1 MLRARQAAAASQ
13 GWAAAGEVLAQAP
26 AGLAVLDL
34 AGAVAEANPAF
45 LRLTGEREAVV
56 GRPFS
61 AFVPRHARDEIDR
74 RLAKLVLGTARAVQ
88 LGPVALAGAEPHGE
102 VLLAAARLER
112 EGELCGL
119 IVSAQPLARPVAV
132 DAALAQAQ
140 KLQAVGQL
148 AGGVAH
154 DFNNLLTVIMGFA
167 DLLLARH
174 GEGDPSYGDIVQIRG
189 TANRG
194 VAVVRQLLAF
204 SRQQAADP
212 VVLDPAAAIA
222 NLSLLLTRLLR
233 SGVELRLE
241 ADERP
246 LRVLID
252 PVQFDQVILNL
263 AVNARDAMPNG
274 GRLTIRTAPQTVQPG
289 AMVEGEAVPPGEY
302 VRISVSD
309 TGVGIADDVLGH
321 IFEPFFTTKAP
332 GAGTGLGLATVY
344 GIVRQAGGFIAVD
357 SAPGCG
363 AEFALRLPLAAA
375 PARPAE
381 QDIVEPKRKEPPS
394 LRGGESLRSKPA
406 EDASGEEQRP
416 PPATILLVEDE
427 AGVRA
432 LAAKA
437 LRRAGYRVLAAED
450 GEGALALL
458 DAEQGRIEALIT
470 DVMLPG
476 MDGPALARILA
487 DRLGPIPVILTSGC
501 AEEANAAAVSIAR
514 ASVLAKPFT
523 LPQLTGRVAA
533 VLQDRDRVAPDGTP
547 EERSKPSF

>member
-1 MLRARQAAAASQ
+1 MSEPAMLHARQAAAAAP

-34 AGAVAEANPAF
+34 TGAVAEANPAF
-45 LRLTGEREAVV
+45 LELTGGEREAVV
-56 GRPFS
+56 GRPFCT
-61 AFVPRHARDEIDR
+61 FVPRHARDEIDR
-74 RLAKLVLGTARAVQ
+74 RLARLMLGTARAVQ
-88 LGPVALAGAEPHGE
+88 LGPVALAGAERQGE

-112 EGELCGL
+112 DGELCGL

-174 GEGDPSYGDIVQIRG
+174 GEGDPSHADIVQIRG
-189 TANRG
+189 TASRG

-212 VVLDPAAAIA
+212 MVLDPAAAIA

-241 ADERP
+241 ADQRP

-274 GRLTIRTAPQTVQPG
+274 GRLTIAAAPQTVELG
-289 AMVEGEAVPPGEY
+289 ATVAGEAVPPGDY
-302 VRISVSD
+302 VRIAVSD
-309 TGVGIADDVLGH
+309 TGVGIPDDVLGH

-344 GIVRQAGGFIAVD
+344 GIVRHAGGFIAVD

-363 AEFALRLPLAAA
+363 AEFALLLPSAAA
-375 PARPAE
+375 SARPAN
-381 QDIVEPKRKEPPS
+381 QGIVAPERKEMPS
-394 LRGGESLRSKPA
+394 LRGGDSLRSSPVDDGSA
-406 EDASGEEQRP
+406 EGETL

-450 GEGALALL
+450 GEAALALL
-458 DAEQGRIEALIT
+458 DAEARRIDALIT

-476 MDGPALARILA
+476 VDGPALARILA
-487 DRLGPIPVILTSGC
+487 DRLGCIPVILTSGC
-501 AEEANAAAVSIAR
+501 AEEAAAAAVSIPDAR
-514 ASVLAKPFT
+514 ALAKPFT
-523 LPQLTGRVAA
+523 LPELTATLAA
-533 VLQDRDRVAPDGTP
+533 ALRASPTKG
-547 EERSKPSF
+547 

>member
-1 MLRARQAAAASQ
+1 LSAPVLQALEAGVAPQ
-13 GWAAAGEVLAQAP
+13 EWAGAGDVLAQAP
-26 AGLAVLDL
+26 VGLAVLDL

-45 LRLTGEREAVV
+45 LELAGGERETVV

-61 AFVPRHARDEIDR
+61 AFVPPHARDEVDR
-74 RLAKLVLGTARAVQ
+74 RLARLMLGTARMVQ
-88 LGPVALAGAEPHGE
+88 LGPVALADGAGQGE
-102 VLLAAARLER
+102 ALLAAARLER
-112 EGELCGL
+112 AGELCGL
-119 IVSAQPLARPVAV
+119 IVSAQPAARPLAV

-174 GEGDPSYGDIVQIRG
+174 GEADPSHGDIAQIRA

-194 VAVVRQLLAF
+194 VALVRQLLAF
-204 SRQQAADP
+204 SRQQAAVP
-212 VVLDPAAAIA
+212 VVIDPAPAIA

-241 ADERP
+241 ADQRP

-274 GRLTIRTAPQTVQPG
+274 GRLTIRTAPQTVEPG
-289 AMVEGEAVPPGEY
+289 ATVAGEGVPPGEY

-309 TGVGIADDVLGH
+309 TGVGIPDDVLGH
-321 IFEPFFTTKAP
+321 IFEPFFTTKAA

-344 GIVRQAGGFIAVD
+344 GIVRQAGGFVEVE
-357 SAPGCG
+357 SASGCG
-363 AEFALRLPLAAA
+363 AEVALLLPSAVAQ
-375 PARPAE
+375 PPAE
-381 QDIVEPKRKEPPS
+381 KGMLAPQREEPPS
-394 LRGGESLRSKPA
+394 LRGGGSRRSNPV
-406 EDASGEEQRP
+406 EDGSGEEETP
-416 PPATILLVEDE
+416 LPATVLLVEDE

-437 LRRAGYRVLAAED
+437 LGRAGYRVLAASD
-450 GEGALALL
+450 GEAALALL
-458 DAEQGRIEALIT
+458 DGEARRIDALIT

-476 MDGPALARILA
+476 IDGPALARILA
-487 DRLGPIPVILTSGC
+487 DRLGPTPVILTSGC
-501 AEEANAAAVSIAR
+501 AEEAMAAAVSIPDAT
-514 ASVLAKPFT
+514 ALAKPFT
-523 LPQLTGRVAA
+523 LPELTATLAA
-533 VLQDRDRVAPDGTP
+533 ALRAKG
-547 EERSKPSF
+547 

>member
-1 MLRARQAAAASQ
+1 MLRARQAAAAEQ
-13 GWAAAGEVLAQAP
+13 GWTTAGEVLAQAP

-45 LRLTGEREAVV
+45 IELTGSAREGVV

-61 AFVPRHARDEIDR
+61 TFVPRHARDEVDR
-74 RLAKLVLGTARAVQ
+74 RLARLVLGTARAVQ
-88 LGPVALAGAEPHGE
+88 LGPVVLAGAERQGE

-112 EGELCGL
+112 EGELSGL

-174 GEGDPSYGDIVQIRG
+174 GESDPSHADIVQIRG

-194 VAVVRQLLAF
+194 VAMVRQLLAF

-212 VVLDPAAAIA
+212 VILDPAAAIA

-233 SGVELRLE
+233 SSVELRLE
-241 ADERP
+241 ADQRP

-274 GRLTIRTAPQTVQPG
+274 GRLTIATAALTVTPG
-289 AMVEGEAVPPGEY
+289 ATVAGEAVPPGEY
-302 VRISVSD
+302 VRIAVSD

-344 GIVRQAGGFIAVD
+344 GIVRQAGGFVAVD

-363 AEFALRLPLAAA
+363 AEFTLLLPSAAA
-375 PARPAE
+375 SARSAE
-381 QDIVEPKRKEPPS
+381 QDILAPKRQEQPS
-394 LRGGESLRSKPA
+394 LRGGGSPRSSPVD
-406 EDASGEEQRP
+406 DASGEEETL

-432 LAAKA
+432 LSAKA

-450 GEGALALL
+450 GEAALALL
-458 DAEQGRIEALIT
+458 DAEAGPIRALIT

-501 AEEANAAAVSIAR
+501 AEEAATAAASIPD
-514 ASVLAKPFT
+514 ASVLTKPFT
-523 LPQLTGRVAA
+523 LPQLTATLAA
-533 VLQDRDRVAPDGTP
+533 ALGASPTK
-547 EERSKPSF
+547 S

>member
-1 MLRARQAAAASQ
+1 VLQTQEAVAAPQ
-13 GWAAAGEVLAQAP
+13 GWAGANDVLAQAP
-26 AGLAVLDL
+26 VGLAVLDL

-45 LRLTGEREAVV
+45 LELTGSGREAVV
-56 GRPFS
+56 GQPFS
-61 AFVPRHARDEIDR
+61 TFVPRHLRDEIDR
-74 RLAKLVLGTARAVQ
+74 RLARLVLGTARAVQ
-88 LGPVALAGAEPHGE
+88 LGPVALAQGPGQNEA
-102 VLLAAARLER
+102 LLAAARLER

-119 IVSAQPLARPVAV
+119 IVSAQPAARPLAV

-174 GEGDPSYGDIVQIRG
+174 GEADPSYGDIVQIRG

-194 VAVVRQLLAF
+194 VALVRQLLAF

-212 VVLDPAAAIA
+212 AVIDPAAAIA
-222 NLSLLLTRLLR
+222 SLSLLLSRLLR
-233 SGVELRLE
+233 SGIELRLE
-241 ADERP
+241 AGERP

-252 PVQFDQVILNL
+252 PVQFDQAILNL

-274 GRLTIRTAPQTVQPG
+274 GRLTIATAPRTVAPG
-289 AMVEGEAVPPGEY
+289 TMIAGEAVAAGAY
-302 VRISVSD
+302 VRVSVAD

-344 GIVRQAGGFIAVD
+344 GIVRQAGGFVTVD

-363 AEFALRLPLAAA
+363 AEFSLLLPSVMAELPATAEPAPAGAPVVQAA
-375 PARPAE
+375 PAAE
-381 QDIVEPKRKEPPS
+381 QA
-394 LRGGESLRSKPA
+394 L
-406 EDASGEEQRP
+406 
-416 PPATILLVEDE
+416 PATVLLVEDE

-437 LRRAGYRVLAAED
+437 LGRAGYRVLAAED
-450 GEGALALL
+450 GEAALALL
-458 DAEQGRIEALIT
+458 DAEARRIDALIT

-476 MDGPALARILA
+476 MDGPALTRILA

-501 AEEANAAAVSIAR
+501 AEEAMAAAVSIPDAT
-514 ASVLAKPFT
+514 VLAKPFT
-523 LPQLTGRVAA
+523 LPELTAMLAA
-533 VLQDRDRVAPDGTP
+533 ALAASPKRP
-547 EERSKPSF
+547 

>member
-1 MLRARQAAAASQ
+1 MLRAGQAAAAAQ

-34 AGAVAEANPAF
+34 AGAVAEANAVF
-45 LRLTGEREAVV
+45 LQLTGGEREAVV
-56 GRPFS
+56 NRPFS

-74 RLAKLVLGTARAVQ
+74 RLAKLVLGTARSVQ
-88 LGPVALAGAEPHGE
+88 LGPVALAGAERHGE

-112 EGELCGL
+112 GGELCGL

-233 SGVELRLE
+233 SGIELRLE

-274 GRLTIRTAPQTVQPG
+274 GRLTIATASQTVTPG
-289 AMVEGEAVPPGEY
+289 ATVAGEAVPPGEY
-302 VRISVSD
+302 VRIAVSD

-344 GIVRQAGGFIAVD
+344 GIVRQAGGFVAVD
-357 SAPGCG
+357 SAPGSG
-363 AEFALRLPLAAA
+363 AEFALLLPSAVATA
-375 PARPAE
+375 PAGRERMVAGAQGAE
-381 QDIVEPKRKEPPS
+381 NAPGD
-394 LRGGESLRSKPA
+394 
-406 EDASGEEQRP
+406 EQAVAR
-416 PPATILLVEDE
+416 AMILLVEDE

-432 LAAKA
+432 FAAKA
-437 LRRAGYRVLAAED
+437 LGRAGYRVLAAED
-450 GEGALALL
+450 GEAALALL
-458 DAEQGRIEALIT
+458 DAEARPIRALIT
-470 DVMLPG
+470 DLMLPG
-476 MDGPALARILA
+476 MDGPALARLVA

-501 AEEANAAAVSIAR
+501 AEEANAAAVSIPG

-523 LPQLTGRVAA
+523 LPQLTATLAA
-533 VLQDRDRVAPDGTP
+533 ALGASPTKG
-547 EERSKPSF
+547 